1 MNINKIINKKI
12 MIKMKIVFN
21 KIIMFIKK
29 INLKII
35 NLISLKII
43 KMNKKL
49 TEAININLMKIK
61 CQ

>member
-29 INLKII
+29 ISLKII